1 MGVFDIFKKEKNENN
16 KGIDYIQKLKE
27 TYINRGYGEKWKYL
41 EEISNGISIHDKQE
55 LLKEYPNI
63 PKSLIDI
70 LSEIDGTY
78 HRKYEEGEINYYFF
92 GSDVD
97 DGGYPY
103 YLLQGSKILET
114 KDEPTKYY
122 DYFINREYDDI
133 IPVNEKI
140 TNDINN
146 VKWLHFANCMNNGG
160 TSTLY
165 IDFSPSDKGKV
176 GQVIRILHDPD
187 SLEVIADSFDDFLD
201 MIIENDFK
209 FIDENEN

>member
-1 MGVFDIFKKEKNENN
+1 MS
-16 KGIDYIQKLKE
+16 KGIEYIEKLKE
-27 TYINRGYGEKWKYL
+27 AYVKCGFEEKWKYL
-41 EEISNGISIHDKQE
+41 EDISIGISDNDKEE
-55 LLKEYPNI
+55 LLKEYPEC

-70 LSEIDGTY
+70 LGKIDGTY
-78 HRKYEEGEINYYFF
+78 HRKYERGDINYYFF
-92 GSDVD
+92 SSDVE

-114 KDEPTKYY
+114 KDEPVKYY
-122 DYFINREYDDI
+122 DYFITREFDF
-133 IPVNEKI
+133 IPVSEEI

-165 IDFSPSDKGKV
+165 IDFYPSDKGKV

-187 SLEVIADSFDDFLD
+187 SLEVIANNFDEFLD
-201 MIIENDFK
+201 MIIKNDFK
-209 FIDENEN
+209 FLNV